1 MSGKKTY
8 KVVIDTNVFVS
19 SFFGGLPRQTIDLWK
34 NGQIILCLSQDIVE
48 EYMEVLIRLGVTD
61 KKSLEDLSGLFARGW
76 NCLYAG
82 VTPDLSV
89 IQEDSGDDKFLECA
103 IALDAGFI
111 ISGDQHLKKL
121 KKYFHIR
128 IMSPREFMD
137 FLNEV

>member
-1 MSGKKTY
+1 M
-8 KVVIDTNVFVS
+8 
-19 SFFGGLPRQTIDLWK
+19 
-34 NGQIILCLSQDIVE
+34 E